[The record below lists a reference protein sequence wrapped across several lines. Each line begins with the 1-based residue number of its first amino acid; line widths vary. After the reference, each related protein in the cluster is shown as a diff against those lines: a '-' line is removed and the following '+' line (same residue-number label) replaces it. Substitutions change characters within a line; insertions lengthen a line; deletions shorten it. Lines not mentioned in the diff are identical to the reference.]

1 MNINEFNKNY
11 SLKDGK
17 VTNKTKSS
25 KFNNVK
31 VCIDGHIFDSIKEGE
46 FYGAVN
52 ESQMNQYIR
61 EVFSKQEMAWLEY
74 QKK

>member
-31 VCIDGHIFDSIKEGE
+31 VCIDVNIFDSIKEG
-46 FYGAVN
+46 
-52 ESQMNQYIR
+52 
-61 EVFSKQEMAWLEY
+61 
-74 QKK
+74 